1 MAGGGMAGKVA
12 DLMTRDPLTVGQE
25 VTLTDAAR
33 QMRDAG
39 VGVLIVT
46 RGAEVRGV
54 LTDRD
59 IVVRAVAD
67 ELDPGTT
74 RIADIVT
81 HDLVAVSPGDDI
93 DTAAEMMRTHSVRRL
108 PVLDGEQL
116 VGVVS
121 LGDLA
126 LRRDGGP
133 VLADISSDEPN
144 N

>member
-1 MAGGGMAGKVA
+1 
-12 DLMTRDPLTVGQE
+12 
-25 VTLTDAAR
+25 
-33 QMRDAG
+33 
-39 VGVLIVT
+39 
-46 RGAEVRGV
+46 VRGV

-67 ELDPGTT
+67 ELDPGAT
-74 RIADIVT
+74 RIAEVVT

-93 DTAAEMMRTHSVRRL
+93 DTAVEMMRTHSVRRL
-108 PVLDGEQL
+108 PVLDGERL

-126 LRRDGGP
+126 VARDRGS
-133 VLADISSDEPN
+133 VLADISTDEPN

>member
-1 MAGGGMAGKVA
+1 MAGKVR
-12 DLMTRDPLTVGQE
+12 DLMTPDPLTVGQE

-33 QMRDAG
+33 QMRDAD

-46 RGAEVRGV
+46 QGPEVRGV

-67 ELDPGTT
+67 DLDPATT
-74 RIADIVT
+74 RIAEIVT

-93 DTAAEMMRTHSVRRL
+93 DTVAEMMRTHSVRRL
-108 PVLDGEQL
+108 PVLDGERL

-126 LRRDGGP
+126 AQRDSGS
-133 VLADISSDEPN
+133 VLADISTDEPN

>member
-1 MAGGGMAGKVA
+1 MAGKVS
-12 DLMTRDPLTVGQE
+12 DLMTPDPLTVGQE

-33 QMRDAG
+33 QMRDAD

-46 RGAEVRGV
+46 HGPEVRGV

-67 ELDPGTT
+67 DLDPATT
-74 RIADIVT
+74 RIAEIVT

-93 DTAAEMMRTHSVRRL
+93 DTVAEMMRTHSVRRL
-108 PVLDGEQL
+108 PVLDGERL

-126 LRRDGGP
+126 AQRDSGS
-133 VLADISSDEPN
+133 VLADISTDEPN

>member
-1 MAGGGMAGKVA
+1 MAGKVG
-12 DLMTRDPLTVGQE
+12 DLMTPDPLTVGQE

-33 QMRDAG
+33 QMRDAD

-46 RGAEVRGV
+46 QGPEVRGV

-67 ELDPGTT
+67 ELDPATT
-74 RIADIVT
+74 RIAEIVT

-93 DTAAEMMRTHSVRRL
+93 ETVAEMMRTHSVRRL
-108 PVLDGEQL
+108 PVLDGERL

-126 LRRDGGP
+126 AQRDSGS
-133 VLADISSDEPN
+133 VLADISTDEPN

>member
-1 MAGGGMAGKVA
+1 MAGKVG
-12 DLMTRDPLTVGQE
+12 DLMTPDPLTVGQE

-33 QMRDAG
+33 QMRDAD

-46 RGAEVRGV
+46 QGPEVRGV

-67 ELDPGTT
+67 ELDPATT
-74 RIADIVT
+74 RIAEIVT

-93 DTAAEMMRTHSVRRL
+93 DTVAEMMRTHSVRRL
-108 PVLDGEQL
+108 PVLDGERL

-126 LRRDGGP
+126 AQRDSGS
-133 VLADISSDEPN
+133 VLADISTDEPN

>member
-1 MAGGGMAGKVA
+1 MAGKVG

-33 QMRDAG
+33 QMRDAD

-46 RGAEVRGV
+46 QGPEVRGV

-67 ELDPGTT
+67 ELDPATT
-74 RIADIVT
+74 RIAEIVT

-93 DTAAEMMRTHSVRRL
+93 DTVAEMMRTHSVRRL
-108 PVLDGEQL
+108 PVLDGERL

-126 LRRDGGP
+126 AERDSGS
-133 VLADISSDEPN
+133 VLADISTDEPN

>member
-1 MAGGGMAGKVA
+1 MAGKVR
-12 DLMTRDPLTVGQE
+12 DLMTPDPLTVGQE

-33 QMRDAG
+33 QMRDAD

-46 RGAEVRGV
+46 HGPEVRGV

-67 ELDPGTT
+67 DLDPATT
-74 RIADIVT
+74 RIAEIVT

-93 DTAAEMMRTHSVRRL
+93 DTVAEMMRTHSVRRL
-108 PVLDGEQL
+108 PVLDGERL

-126 LRRDGGP
+126 AQRDSGS
-133 VLADISSDEPN
+133 VLADISTDEPN

>member
-1 MAGGGMAGKVA
+1 MAGKMR
-12 DLMTRDPLTVGQE
+12 DLMTPNPLTVGQKM
-25 VTLTDAAR
+25 TLTDAAR
-33 QMRDAG
+33 QMRDAD

-46 RGAEVRGV
+46 HGPEMRGV

-67 ELDPGTT
+67 ELDPGAT
-74 RIADIVT
+74 RIAEVVT

-93 DTAAEMMRTHSVRRL
+93 DTVAEMMRTHSVRRL
-108 PVLDGEQL
+108 PVLDGERL

-126 LRRDGGP
+126 AQRDSGS
-133 VLADISSDEPN
+133 VLADISTDEPN

>member
-1 MAGGGMAGKVA
+1 MAGKVR
-12 DLMTRDPLTVGQE
+12 DLMTPDPLTVGQE

-33 QMRDAG
+33 QMRDAD

-46 RGAEVRGV
+46 HGPEMRGV

-67 ELDPGTT
+67 DLDPATT
-74 RIADIVT
+74 RIAEIVT

-93 DTAAEMMRTHSVRRL
+93 DTVAEMMRTHSVRRL
-108 PVLDGEQL
+108 PVLDGERL

-126 LRRDGGP
+126 AQRDSGS
-133 VLADISSDEPN
+133 VLADISTDEPN

>member
-1 MAGGGMAGKVA
+1 MAGKVR
-12 DLMTRDPLTVGQE
+12 DLMTPDPLTVGQE

-33 QMRDAG
+33 QMRDAD

-46 RGAEVRGV
+46 HGPEVRGV

-67 ELDPGTT
+67 HLDPATT
-74 RIADIVT
+74 RIAEIVT

-93 DTAAEMMRTHSVRRL
+93 DTVAEMMRTHSVRRL
-108 PVLDGEQL
+108 PVLDGERL

-126 LRRDGGP
+126 AERDSGS
-133 VLADISSDEPN
+133 VLADISTDEPN

>member
-1 MAGGGMAGKVA
+1 
-12 DLMTRDPLTVGQE
+12 MTRDLLTVGQE
-25 VTLTDAAR
+25 QTLTDAAR
-33 QMRDAG
+33 QMRDAD

-46 RGAEVRGV
+46 ESGQVRGV

-59 IVVRAVAD
+59 IVVRAVAN
-67 ELDPGTT
+67 ELDPRSTQLAQV
-74 RIADIVT
+74 IT
-81 HDLVAVSPGDDI
+81 HDLIAVSPHDDVA
-93 DTAAEMMRTHSVRRL
+93 TAVELMRTHAVRRL

-126 LRRDGGP
+126 IEQDSDSA
-133 VLADISSDEPN
+133 LADISSDEPN

>member
-1 MAGGGMAGKVA
+1 MAGKVA

-25 VTLTDAAR
+25 ATLTDAAR
-33 QMRDAG
+33 QMRDAD

-46 RGAEVRGV
+46 HGTEVRGV

-67 ELDPGTT
+67 ELDPGAT
-74 RIADIVT
+74 RIAEVVT

-93 DTAAEMMRTHSVRRL
+93 ETAVEMMRTHSVRRL

-126 LRRDGGP
+126 VARDRGS
-133 VLADISSDEPN
+133 VLADISTDEPN

>member
-1 MAGGGMAGKVA
+1 MADKVS
-12 DLMTRDPLTVGQE
+12 DVMTREPLTMSQE
-25 VTLTDAAR
+25 RTLSEAAR
-33 QMRDAG
+33 QMRDAD
-39 VGVLIVT
+39 VGVVIVT
-46 RGAEVRGV
+46 DGSGVRGL

-59 IVVRAVAD
+59 IVVRGVAE
-67 ELDPGTT
+67 ELDPRTV
-74 RIADIVT
+74 RLAELVT

-93 DTAAEMMRTHSVRRL
+93 DTAVELMRTHSVRRL

-126 LRRDGGP
+126 VELDSGSA
-133 VLADISSDEPN
+133 LAEISADEPN